1 MSLSTRNGATPGRAP
16 EPALIVCSFASI
28 ALQ

>member
-1 MSLSTRNGATPGRAP
+1 MSLSTRNATPGRAT